1 MAFNVEGIGKIIC
14 KIKGGDNNN
23 EIIYLDTNFKKGIS
37 DKQKGLKKV
46 NYFDSVKLPAEST
59 FEQYPD
65 TTRERDVGLVAGASG
80 SGKSYYVNQYIKN
93 YKKAYK
99 NKRPIY
105 FFSVLGEDKSID
117 EKIVERVALNDSWKT
132 EPLTIDDVKDC
143 LVVFDDVEQI
153 KDKAIKEQV
162 FKFINECLTTGRHTN
177 TSVFLIVHYTNKPYI
192 QSMLMECHTFTY
204 FPRGSNRSTN
214 YAIENYIGID
224 KKEIKYIKTLETRWA
239 TIYKQFPNC
248 VMTEK
253 ELFMLSNLDV

>member
-1 MAFNVEGIGKIIC
+1 MAFNVQEKGKVIC
-14 KIKGGDNNN
+14 KIKGGENNN
-23 EIIYLDTNFKKGIS
+23 ELVYLDTNYKKGVT
-37 DKQKGLKKV
+37 DKEKGLKKI
-46 NYFDSVKLPAEST
+46 NYFDKLTLPANSS

-65 TTRERDVGLVAGASG
+65 TTRERDVGLIAGASG

-93 YKKAYK
+93 YRKAYK
-99 NKRPIY
+99 KRPIY

-117 EKIVERVALNDSWKT
+117 AKVVKRVALNETWIS
-132 EPLTIDDVKDC
+132 EPLTIDDVKDS

-153 KDKAIKEQV
+153 KDKGIKEQV

-214 YAIENYIGID
+214 YALESYIGVD
-224 KKEIKYIKTLETRWA
+224 KKEIKYIKTLNTRWA

-248 VMTEK
+248 VMTER
-253 ELFMLSNLDV
+253 ELFMLADLDV